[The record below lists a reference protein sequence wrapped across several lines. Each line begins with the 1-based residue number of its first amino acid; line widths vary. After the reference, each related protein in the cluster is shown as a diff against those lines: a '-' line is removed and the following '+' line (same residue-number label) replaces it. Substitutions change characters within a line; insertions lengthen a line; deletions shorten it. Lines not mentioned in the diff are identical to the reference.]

1 MATHRTRS
9 SQLDVAR
16 LAGVSPATVSRVF
29 ANSAGVSEEVRQ
41 RVLEVAASLG
51 YRAPHPQLPSLGRPL
66 TVALVI
72 PDILNSYFTEIARG
86 VQDEAGAA
94 DVMPL
99 VLDTAEDP
107 ARELEFLRML
117 ASQPVGGV
125 LLCGSR
131 LSHDELSAAL
141 KVLGKPAVVLNR
153 CLGLP
158 NVACIVAD
166 LEAAT
171 YRATRHL
178 LALQHR
184 RIAFLP
190 GPSTSE
196 TSRARRRGIETALA
210 EAGLKLRTDWAQPS
224 FPDIDGGFRAMSA
237 LLALP
242 PEDRPTA
249 VITHNDLMALGVLH
263 AARIHHVHVPE
274 DLSVVGI
281 DDIPMAAHSNPPL
294 TTLAP
299 PKQRMGRMAVRLI
312 LRMVEG
318 QHLPE
323 DGYTLLEAPLVMRE
337 STGPAPEAG
346 AASGRLEAATNP
358 TREYVASSMGERR

>member
-1 MATHRTRS
+1 
-9 SQLDVAR
+9 
-16 LAGVSPATVSRVF
+16 VF
-29 ANSAGVSEEVRQ
+29 SNSASVSEAVRQ
-41 RVLEVAASLG
+41 RVLAAASALG
-51 YRAPHPQLPSLGRPL
+51 YRAPHPQLPSSGHFL
-66 TVALVI
+66 TIALVI
-72 PDILNSYFTEIARG
+72 PDILNPYFTEIARG
-86 VQDEAGAA
+86 VQDETDAA
-94 DVMPL
+94 DIMLL
-99 VLDTAEDP
+99 VLDAAEDP
-107 ARELEFLRML
+107 ARELEFLRIL

-125 LLCGSR
+125 VLCGSR

-141 KVLGKPAVVLNR
+141 AVLGKPAVVLNR

-171 YRATRHL
+171 YRAARHL
-178 LALQHR
+178 LALHHR

-196 TSRARRRGIETALA
+196 TSQVRRRGIEMALA
-210 EAGLKLRTDWAQPS
+210 EEGLSLRTDWAQPS
-224 FPDIDGGFRAMSA
+224 FPDIDGGFRAMSS

-242 PEDRPTA
+242 AHHRPTA

-263 AARIHHVHVPE
+263 AARANHLRVPE

-299 PKQRMGRMAVRLI
+299 PKHRMGRMSAQLI
-312 LRMVEG
+312 LRMVAG
-318 QHLPE
+318 QSLPE
-323 DGYTLLEAPLVMRE
+323 DSYTLLEAPLIMRE
-337 STGPAPEAG
+337 STGPAPEDRATPVYHDEAMSST
-346 AASGRLEAATNP
+346 AA
-358 TREYVASSMGERR
+358 